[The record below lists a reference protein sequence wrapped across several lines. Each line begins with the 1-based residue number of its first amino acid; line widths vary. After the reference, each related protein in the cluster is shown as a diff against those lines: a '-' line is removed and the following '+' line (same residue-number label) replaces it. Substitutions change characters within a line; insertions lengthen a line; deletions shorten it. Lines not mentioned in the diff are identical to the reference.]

1 MGKDWVR
8 VVALSGV
15 VSGDQ
20 VSLDHRFSSSALQ
33 LTGLDWFGDQVGKE
47 EGMRG
52 GGEADP
58 FVDDLKD
65 LPEWQETIARVRD
78 SHRVFEKRLWPMP
91 WDT

>member
-33 LTGLDWFGDQVGKE
+33 LTGLDWFGDQVGKD
-47 EGMRG
+47 
-52 GGEADP
+52 EA
-58 FVDDLKD
+58 L
-65 LPEWQETIARVRD
+65 
-78 SHRVFEKRLWPMP
+78 S
-91 WDT
+91 